1 MSEPILH
8 HYPTSPFSE
17 KIRAIL
23 GYKQM
28 AWKSV
33 FIPTVMPKPDLVAL
47 TGGYRK
53 TPVLQIG
60 ADIYCDTKLIV
71 QVLDSLKPDPPLIP
85 HGQAF
90 SCAAY
95 EQWTEEVLFFLTV
108 PIVMQPA
115 GMGHFFATLPP
126 AAADYFRKDRQA
138 LFASGNGR
146 RPTTAATRSQL
157 PALMHK
163 LDRQL
168 AASQYVLGEAPS
180 LADFSVY
187 HPIWFVLSN
196 PGVASEF
203 AQYKNVLAWARRIEA
218 FGHGQPSKMTG
229 EEAVQLARTSKP
241 RAVEDT
247 VPDPTQLK
255 LGDEVVVS
263 AVDYGA
269 DPVIGVLAQSST
281 ESFAISRSDPR
292 AGDVVVHFPRSGFKL
307 AAAEK

>member
-1 MSEPILH
+1 MSELILH

-17 KIRAIL
+17 KIRAIF

-33 FIPTVMPKPDLVAL
+33 FIPTVMPKPDLLAL

-85 HGQAF
+85 DGQGF

-95 EQWTEEVLFFLTV
+95 EQWAEEVLFFLTV

-115 GMGHFFATLPP
+115 GMGHFFAKLPP
-126 AAADYFRKDRQA
+126 AAVDYFRKDRQS

-146 RPTTAATRSQL
+146 RPITAATRSLL

-168 AASQYVLGEAPS
+168 AA
-180 LADFSVY
+180 
-187 HPIWFVLSN
+187 
-196 PGVASEF
+196 
-203 AQYKNVLAWARRIEA
+203 
-218 FGHGQPSKMTG
+218 
-229 EEAVQLARTSKP
+229 
-241 RAVEDT
+241 
-247 VPDPTQLK
+247 
-255 LGDEVVVS
+255 
-263 AVDYGA
+263 
-269 DPVIGVLAQSST
+269 
-281 ESFAISRSDPR
+281 
-292 AGDVVVHFPRSGFKL
+292 
-307 AAAEK
+307 